1 MAVRIVS
8 ALLVVVFVAAACSA
22 PAPGAGGSGASGQ
35 DAWRTEALT
44 DVVTGTE
51 FTIADL
57 EGKVVAIEAMA
68 IWCTNCRFQQ
78 RAAQVALDELGSS
91 DVVYISVDVD
101 PNERA
106 EDLAA
111 YAQREGFDWPF
122 VVAGPDLSRSLA
134 ASFGD
139 QILSPPAT
147 PLVVLN
153 PDGEVVAQHIG
164 ITSADRLVALFEEHL
179 P

>member
-1 MAVRIVS
+1 MLRASV
-8 ALLVVVFVAAACSA
+8 ALLAVLFAAAACST
-22 PAPGAGGSGASGQ
+22 GGGASTNDAAAG
-35 DAWRTEALT
+35 DEAWRTAKIR
-44 DVVTGTE
+44 DVVSGEE
-51 FTIADL
+51 FRIADL

-68 IWCTNCRFQQ
+68 IWCLNCRFQQ
-78 RAAQVALDELGSS
+78 LEARAALDEVDSP
-91 DVVYISVDVD
+91 DVVYLSLDID

-106 EDLAA
+106 EDLAE
-111 YAQREGFDWPF
+111 YARREGFDWRF
-122 VVAGPDLSRSLA
+122 AVASPEVARSLA

-147 PLVVLN
+147 PLVVLG

-164 ITSADRLVALFEEHL
+164 IKGARSLAALFEEHL